1 MNSNLMF
8 LHLNQTQ
15 AQSLSEPISYAKQC
29 EWLIDSY
36 AFDLLTI
43 STANFFFSVIH
54 KFSSMSFDW
63 LEVKLCKTIF
73 RLSKV

>member
-43 STANFFFSVIH
+43 STANFFFLLSI
-54 KFSSMSFDW
+54 SSQACPLTGW
-63 LEVKLCKTIF
+63 
-73 RLSKV
+73 R